1 MGDQSPTILDVA
13 MLAASVD
20 ILGLKVPETN
30 PLFLA
35 ALSLHVVAAILCVV
49 AGATAALSAKGSVRH
64 IRSGRIY
71 YWSLAVV
78 FATATTMAAMRWA
91 EDYYLFIIGSIA
103 ITSGSIGYLH
113 RRLRRPGDAIHI
125 TGMGASYIALLTA
138 FYVDNG
144 KNLPLW
150 SHLPHLAYWLLPSLI
165 GVPLIARALKRR
177 RHTTPRTPQPAA
189 TTPITQR

>member
-125 TGMGASYIALLTA
+125 TGMGVSYIALLTA

-150 SHLPHLAYWLLPSLI
+150 SHLPHLAYWLLPGI
-165 GVPLIARALKRR
+165 VGAPLIARALRR
-177 RHTTPRTPQPAA
+177 RSRRSPPLTRFARIPKPGS
-189 TTPITQR
+189 

>member
-113 RRLRRPGDAIHI
+113 RQLRRPGDAIHI
-125 TGMGASYIALLTA
+125 TGMGVSYIALLTA

-150 SHLPHLAYWLLPSLI
+150 SHLPHLAYWLLPGI
-165 GVPLIARALKRR
+165 VGAPLIARALRR
-177 RHTTPRTPQPAA
+177 RSRRSPPLTRFARIPKPGS
-189 TTPITQR
+189 

>member
-1 MGDQSPTILDVA
+1 V
-13 MLAASVD
+13 LAAEAN

-30 PLFLA
+30 PVFLA
-35 ALSLHVVAAILCVV
+35 ALSIHVLAALLCVV
-49 AGATAALSAKGSVRH
+49 AGASAALSSKGSVRH
-64 IRSGRIY
+64 IRAGRLY
-71 YWSLAVV
+71 YWSLTVV
-78 FATATTMAAMRWA
+78 FASATTLAAMRWS
-91 EDYYLFIIGSIA
+91 EDYPLFIIGSIA
-103 ITSGSIGYLH
+103 ITTASAGYLQ
-113 RRLRRPGDAIHI
+113 RRLHRPGDAIHI

-177 RHTTPRTPQPAA
+177 RHTTPRTAQPVAK
-189 TTPITQR
+189 TPITQR